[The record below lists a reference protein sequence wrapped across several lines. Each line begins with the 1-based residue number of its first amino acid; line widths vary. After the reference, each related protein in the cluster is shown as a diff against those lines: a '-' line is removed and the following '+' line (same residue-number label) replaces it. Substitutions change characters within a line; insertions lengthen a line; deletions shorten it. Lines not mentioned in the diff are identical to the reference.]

1 MEANAT
7 NCPTQR
13 LPSRGYRFGAA
24 VELACHPL
32 ASSKHWPSR
41 SFLGVGVGRRCWSPI
56 PKLAARKLGSILD
69 ATARRRACAATVRR
83 LAEVVDANLIMLRSK
98 APHSLSLA
106 FSSSALGM
114 DELLLADLDRDRDGL
129 ADDAYAT
136 SPTQIEQ

>member
-1 MEANAT
+1 MAQ
-7 NCPTQR
+7 P
-13 LPSRGYRFGAA
+13 
-24 VELACHPL
+24 
-32 ASSKHWPSR
+32 K
-41 SFLGVGVGRRCWSPI
+41 FLGVGVGRRCWFPI
-56 PKLAARKLGSILD
+56 PQASGAEAGGGSILD
-69 ATARRRACAATVRR
+69 PTARRRACAATVRR

-106 FSSSALGM
+106 FSSSALDM